1 MFQRWASDVAWGR
14 PLPIHADQR
23 ERVTKLRDLAK
34 RARRWVLSLGEDD
47 PARVRLLKHG
57 EDLEREAADL
67 VAQSPTKD
75 LARLQ
80 VPGYIEPGNVGLAT
94 RAHRAAE
101 AAVPAQPHPLSEAG
115 GA

>member
-34 RARRWVLSLGEDD
+34 RAWRWVLSLGEDD

-57 EDLEREAADL
+57 EDLEREAARPSRSIADEGPSQ
-67 VAQSPTKD
+67 AAASG
-75 LARLQ
+75 A
-80 VPGYIEPGNVGLAT
+80 
-94 RAHRAAE
+94 RAA
-101 AAVPAQPHPLSEAG
+101 AG
-115 GA
+115 SVTARGHR